1 MRESYSSQT
10 SNSVVNIFAKFAS
23 KFKANF
29 IFKMERTRN
38 VVRIAFFRIYDANLA
53 VRFYMKKS
61 KFKRIFMYKN
71 SGCFQ
76 GIRDFK
82 LISFTNFAITTSLMK
97 MRAKDKQLRTVKPSG
112 LVWRRRYTGGTDK
125 NYLAN
130 LNSGAKQRHFSAL
143 RN

>member
-1 MRESYSSQT
+1 MRESYGSQT

-38 VVRIAFFRIYDANLA
+38 AMRIAFFQINGANLA

-61 KFKRIFMYKN
+61 KFQRIFMYKN
-71 SGCFQ
+71 SDCFQ

-82 LISFTNFAITTSLMK
+82 LIPFTNFAITTSLMK
-97 MRAKDKQLRTVKPSG
+97 MRAKNKHLRTAKPSG
-112 LVWRRRYTGGTDK
+112 LVRRRRYTGGTDK

-130 LNSGAKQRHFSAL
+130 LNSGAKQRHFNAV